1 MTAKHSALSLAWLL
15 AAGALSALGFAPL
28 NLWPLT
34 LLSLAFAI
42 DRIAAAGRLRQA
54 FLRGWVFGVGHFV
67 VGLNWIATAFTYQS
81 NMPAYFGWIA
91 VVLLSLYLACFPAL
105 AGVLAGYLSRG
116 RRFAFAA
123 VFAAAWMLF
132 EWLRSTLF
140 TGFAW
145 NPLAV
150 IWLSLPWVAQ
160 SARWIGTYG
169 LSGLAVLSAGLFCAG
184 LRGHWRPTAGVTLT
198 LTLICLSL
206 GSSIGE
212 RPQSS
217 AAAIPVRIVQPNISQ
232 NEKNDPEQSARNAQ
246 LYARMSGKPSSVPRL
261 LLWPEGSTEHI
272 LQLEPDAVTDLASLL
287 GPRDLLLLSGE
298 SVEPGKQ
305 GDDYIY
311 HNSVFELDSTGV
323 LRWRYDKAHLVPFG
337 EYLPLRSLLEPIGL
351 SRLLPGEGDFIPGP
365 GPRTFPLRGFG
376 SAGAPATVGVQLC
389 YEITF
394 SGHVID
400 AAHRPS
406 FVFNP
411 SDDAWFGAWGPPQH
425 LAQAQLR
432 AIEEGIPVVRAT
444 PNGISAIISPTGRL
458 LATVARHRAGVIDA
472 AIPPAL
478 PPTWFSK
485 LGLWTSALFGACLG
499 AIGLHLRRSRGVR
512 PPARAAVSSSATPR
526 S

>member
-1 MTAKHSALSLAWLL
+1 MTAKDSALTLAWLL

-28 NLWPLT
+28 SLWPLT

-54 FLRGWVFGVGHFV
+54 LLRGWAFGVGHFA

-81 NMPAYFGWIA
+81 NMPAYFGWLA
-91 VVLLSLYLACFPAL
+91 VILLALYLACFAAL
-105 AGVLAGYLSRG
+105 AGGLAWSLSRG
-116 RRFAFAA
+116 RRFAFAWN
-123 VFAAAWMLF
+123 FAAAWMLF
-132 EWLRSTLF
+132 EWLRGTLF

-150 IWLSLPWVAQ
+150 IWISLPWVAQ

-169 LSGLAVLSAGLFCAG
+169 LSGLAVLSAGLFCVG
-184 LRGHWRPTAGVTLT
+184 LRGHWRPTVGVALA
-198 LTLICLSL
+198 LALVCLSL
-206 GSSIGE
+206 GSLPGE
-212 RPQSS
+212 PAESRT
-217 AAAIPVRIVQPNISQ
+217 AAIPVRIVQPNISQ
-232 NEKNDPEQSARNAQ
+232 NEKNDPEQSTRNAQ

-261 LLWPEGSTEHI
+261 LLWPEGSTDRI
-272 LQLEPDAVTDLASLL
+272 LQLEPDAVRDLASLL
-287 GPRDLLLLSGE
+287 GPHDLLLLSGE
-298 SVEPGKQ
+298 SVDSPHQ
-305 GDDYIY
+305 DDQYIY
-311 HNSVFELDSTGV
+311 HNSVFELDSTGT

-351 SRLLPGEGDFIPGP
+351 SRLVPGEGDFIPGP

-376 SAGAPATVGVQLC
+376 PAGAPVTVGVQLC

-394 SGHVID
+394 SGHVVD
-400 AAHRPS
+400 EAHRPS
-406 FVFNP
+406 FLFNP

-432 AIEEGIPVVRAT
+432 AIEEGIPVIRAT

-458 LATVARHRAGVIDA
+458 LVTIARHRAGVIDA

-478 PPTWFSK
+478 PPDLFSK
-485 LGLWTSALFGACLG
+485 LGLWTSALCGACLG
-499 AIGLHLRRSRGVR
+499 AIGLHLGRSRRVT
-512 PPARAAVSSSATPR
+512 PLAAVAASSSATRR